1 MKWGQNLLCGWPGLP
16 QLWLRGNYTSLIWAI
31 GFSVVLNLALV
42 STFIWPALLGDVA
55 PAIAWPI
62 LFLVW
67 LVTTWGA
74 LHSIVDL
81 SKPPKMSSEQERSD
95 FSTEKS
101 GIIVSDDPAELQREN
116 SHTLFNQA
124 QREYLRGHWAEAE
137 SLLKRRL
144 KLAERDIEARLLL
157 ATLFRHTERLDWASE
172 QLLQLEK
179 YDESVHWNFEIR
191 RERELIGLLQD
202 EAPDPSTDLQ

>member
-1 MKWGQNLLCGWPGLP
+1 MCI
-16 QLWLRGNYTSLIWAI
+16 RDS
-31 GFSVVLNLALV
+31 
-42 STFIWPALLGDVA
+42 
-55 PAIAWPI
+55 
-62 LFLVW
+62 
-67 LVTTWGA
+67 
-74 LHSIVDL
+74 
-81 SKPPKMSSEQERSD
+81 
-95 FSTEKS
+95 
-101 GIIVSDDPAELQREN
+101 

-124 QREYLRGHWAEAE
+124 QREYLRGHWTEAE